1 MIGNIHT
8 LLKLKFA
15 CIYFHEYNRSKIAKL
30 SSMYI
35 FILWCSVV
43 DTIYSVPQWV
53 HIMTESIKR
62 LLFEVY
68 QSCTLEILFV
78 CLFHCFL
85 HLLRLSQDSHCV
97 LDRSCRKDGMRI
109 KDGKLY
115 NKIGDLVVAKTT
127 VMKARLLRY
136 IWIYCTRLK

>member
-1 MIGNIHT
+1 M
-8 LLKLKFA
+8 FA
-15 CIYFHEYNRSKIAKL
+15 YFYFHEYDRSKIAKL

-35 FILWCSVV
+35 FILQRIPSFGR
-43 DTIYSVPQWV
+43 IYGIPLWG
-53 HIMTESIKR
+53 HIMTEAIKR

-68 QSCTLEILFV
+68 RACKREILFV
-78 CLFHCFL
+78 CLSHCFL

-115 NKIGDLVVAKTT
+115 NKAGDLVVAKTT
-127 VMKARLLRY
+127 IMKVRLLRY
-136 IWIYCTRLK
+136 IWQHCTRQKQLG